1 MAVGPPSEEKWD
13 PPRSVG
19 LPYMHLLGLLPKGN
33 ADLGGAMRRASFK
46 PTTQEE
52 NAEEE
57 SCSDGFVVSSASTSS
72 VVVADDSRVEATE
85 ISGQLSDQEKANC
98 GAALL
103 CAAINGGLR
112 MDSRADGEQEAVI
125 PNSRGAA
132 AFSQQRRNCKL
143 LRESTVMK
151 FPEASVRRGE
161 FRLLVEVIS
170 ASNLCKPQYCVDD
183 FTSGLVS
190 AASVFAAVYVTV
202 GIGEDQKLNTRYAQN
217 PGGANQV
224 RFLEEK
230 LLFHYHG
237 EAAVTVEVFDHREI
251 QGVFGGDP
259 LIGEAVLPLKLKELC
274 AGQSCSCNLKL
285 TRRLRAPRLPGTS
298 GYVDGGTVLLRFQ
311 LVERPDRVGY

>member
-1 MAVGPPSEEKWD
+1 
-13 PPRSVG
+13 
-19 LPYMHLLGLLPKGN
+19 
-33 ADLGGAMRRASFK
+33 MRRASFK

-85 ISGQLSDQEKANC
+85 ISGQLSDQEK
-98 GAALL
+98 
-103 CAAINGGLR
+103 
-112 MDSRADGEQEAVI
+112 AVI